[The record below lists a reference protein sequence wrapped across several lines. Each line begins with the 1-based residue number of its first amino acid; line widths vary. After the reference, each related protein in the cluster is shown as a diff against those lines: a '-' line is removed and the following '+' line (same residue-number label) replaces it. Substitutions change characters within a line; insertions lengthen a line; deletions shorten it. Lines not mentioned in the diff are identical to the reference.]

1 MTTKRVSSGGL
12 LRGRSSSP
20 VSYLS
25 VSFDSNNNSNSAPA
39 SRPTNDNANVGA
51 GADAPTVV
59 DDASDNDGDPLM
71 SLFRV
76 HNTNR
81 VQFDLT
87 PIADEDEE
95 HEDEDELD
103 EDGYDNDNTISIS
116 EEQLLN
122 DNDESLTK
130 RKGASEKFK
139 KLVRSASFTK
149 KKQPTNNDTSTST
162 SSRTPSNLTASCL
175 LSKET
180 SSFDIEDPEEA
191 FIKKMLEPTP
201 MKKIGSF
208 LNNMKANTS
217 STSSSSGSSED
228 YNMKSIRFDDPSPS
242 TTNNKQRS
250 SSTTTNSS
258 NNTTILSKS
267 TKNQVAKL
275 LKKAHKAHKK
285 TFRYRLAMKYY
296 LLALKEMTTS
306 GYTDTDPLMAKVVK
320 SLNDVHHAQST
331 VSNSANIVQMGI
343 QHEDKNQL
351 IKALRMYTIS
361 YRMRRDVLGV
371 DHPSLAVLLNMMG
384 SVQVKRG
391 EYSEAMKIYELS
403 LKGRPD
409 ENGGLGRMKDVWRGM
424 NPLTTR

>member
-1 MTTKRVSSGGL
+1 M
-12 LRGRSSSP
+12 
-20 VSYLS
+20 SYLS
-25 VSFDSNNNSNSAPA
+25 VSFDNNNSSNSDSAPA
-39 SRPTNDNANVGA
+39 SRPTNDNDNANVGA

-116 EEQLLN
+116 EEQFN

-175 LSKET
+175 LSKDI

-217 STSSSSGSSED
+217 STSSGSGSSED
-228 YNMKSIRFDDPSPS
+228 YNMKSIRFDDTSPS